1 MRLEELLPLP
11 LIGVSC
17 LLLPHPDAGP
27 CRCQSKTTRS
37 GQENR
42 NWSANCAD
50 AESAKELSTADKK
63 RT

>member
-17 LLLPHPDAGP
+17 LLLPRPDAGP

-42 NWSANCAD
+42 NWSADCAE
-50 AESAKELSTADKK
+50 AG
-63 RT
+63 